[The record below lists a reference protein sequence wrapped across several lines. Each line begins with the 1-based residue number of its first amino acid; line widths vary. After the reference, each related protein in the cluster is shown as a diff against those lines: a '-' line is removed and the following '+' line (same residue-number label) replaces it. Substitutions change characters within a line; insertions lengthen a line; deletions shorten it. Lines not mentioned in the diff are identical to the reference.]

1 MIVITGATGNIGR
14 RIADMLLSRGKQVR
28 AISRSGVQLKPL
40 VEKGAEAAVGRFED
54 SGFVRQ
60 AFQGATAVFAMIP
73 PILKAD
79 DLREYQAQIG
89 ENIATAI
96 ETAGIRYA
104 VDLSSLGAHL
114 SEGSGI
120 LLGSHD
126 QEQRLN
132 RIEDLNVVHLRP
144 AYFMENFLGSIGRIK
159 RDNIFGSSLRGDIPL
174 ALVATQDIAQVASR
188 YLLELNFSGKSVHDL
203 LGERDL
209 TLFEITK
216 ILGNA
221 VGKPDLKYVQFPYQ
235 QVKDSMMSRGIS
247 ESVADASIELSKAL
261 NENPHIFDSERTP
274 EKTTPTSI
282 EEFVDLFL
290 TEYEKGSLSA
300 R

>member
-1 MIVITGATGNIGR
+1 MIVISGATGNIGK
-14 RIADMLLSRGKQVR
+14 RITAMLLSEGRQVR
-28 AISRSGVQLKPL
+28 AISRRTDHLKSL
-40 VEKGAEAAVGRFED
+40 VEKGAETAVGTLED
-54 SGFVRQ
+54 SVFVRR
-60 AFQGATAVFAMIP
+60 AFEGATAAFVMVP

-79 DLREYQAQIG
+79 NLREYQAQIG
-89 ENIATAI
+89 ENMAGAV
-96 ETAGIRYA
+96 EESGIRY
-104 VDLSSLGAHL
+104 VVHLSSLGAHL

-159 RDNIFGSSLRGDIPL
+159 RENTFGSSLRGDIPL
-174 ALVATQDIAQVASR
+174 ALVATRDIAKVASR
-188 YLLELNFSGKSVHDL
+188 YLLELSISGKSVHDL
-203 LGERDL
+203 LGERNL
-209 TLFEITK
+209 TLLEITK

-221 VGKPDLKYVQFPYQ
+221 VGKSDLKYVQFPYQ

-247 ESVADASIELSKAL
+247 ESVADASIELSKTL

-290 TEYEKGSLSA
+290 AEYERSNPSA
-300 R
+300 

>member
-1 MIVITGATGNIGR
+1 MIVISGATGNIGT
-14 RIADMLLSRGKQVR
+14 RITATLLSEGRQVR
-28 AISRSGVQLKPL
+28 AISRSGVNLKPL
-40 VEKGAEAAVGRFED
+40 VEKGTEATVGRLED
-54 SGFVRQ
+54 SAFVRQ
-60 AFQGATAVFAMIP
+60 AFEGATAAFVMIP

-79 DLREYQAQIG
+79 NLREYQAQIG
-89 ENIATAI
+89 ENMAGAI
-96 ETAGIRYA
+96 EESGIQY
-104 VDLSSLGAHL
+104 VVHLSSLGAHL

-159 RDNIFGSSLRGDIPL
+159 RENIFGSSLRGDIPL
-174 ALVATQDIAQVASR
+174 ALVATRDIAQVASR
-188 YLLELNFSGKSVHDL
+188 YLLELHFSGKRVHDL

-209 TLFEITK
+209 TLLEITK

-247 ESVADASIELSKAL
+247 ESVADASIELSKTL

-282 EEFVDLFL
+282 EEFIDLFL
-290 TEYEKGSLSA
+290 AEYEKSNPSA
-300 R
+300 